1 MSKQTPIAMKSM
13 RLDLPEALYD
23 ELKALCTH
31 RGELVHLIREGV
43 KMIVH
48 YETERRK
55 VWGAPLT
62 TAEPIYMNPRIIQT

>member
-1 MSKQTPIAMKSM
+1 MSKQTPIAMKSL

-43 KMIVH
+43 KMIIY
-48 YETERRK
+48 YETEKRK
-55 VWGAPLT
+55 AFRP
-62 TAEPIYMNPRIIQT
+62 PITYIGT